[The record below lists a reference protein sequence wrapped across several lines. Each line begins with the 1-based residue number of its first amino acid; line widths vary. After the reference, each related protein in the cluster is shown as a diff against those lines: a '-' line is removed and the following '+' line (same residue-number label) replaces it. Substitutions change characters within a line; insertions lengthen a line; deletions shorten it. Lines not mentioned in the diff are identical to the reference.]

1 LPLPPGGFSATA
13 MSEIVERLSSVADLV
28 IVDSTPVLSLSDALE
43 LAPAMDGVLLVV
55 DVGKASWGEVEESAL
70 QLRSVGA
77 QMLGVVAAKVVPGR
91 FRGYHHAR
99 YEEYQRLVPA
109 PTPSGPVDSDDGES
123 QREHAGRGDDGDSA
137 GMAAGSR

>member
-1 LPLPPGGFSATA
+1 
-13 MSEIVERLSSVADLV
+13 MNEIVERLSSVADLV

-77 QMLGVVAAKVVPGR
+77 QMLGVVATKVVPGR

>member
-1 LPLPPGGFSATA
+1 MTS
-13 MSEIVERLSSVADLV
+13 MNEIIERLASVVDLV

-77 QMLGVVAAKVVPGR
+77 QMLGVVATKVVPGR
-91 FRGYHHAR
+91 FRGYHHVR
-99 YEEYQRLVPA
+99 YEEYQHLVPA
-109 PTPSGPVDSDDGES
+109 PPPPRPVAPDVGEP
-123 QREHAGRGDDGDSA
+123 QRDYAGSGDDGDSA
-137 GMAAGSR
+137 DMASGSR